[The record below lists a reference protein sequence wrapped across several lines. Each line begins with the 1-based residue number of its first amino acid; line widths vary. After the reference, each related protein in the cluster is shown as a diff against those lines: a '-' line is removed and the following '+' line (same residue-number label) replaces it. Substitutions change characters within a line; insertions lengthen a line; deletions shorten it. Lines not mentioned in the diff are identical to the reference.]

1 MYFERTEKTIINQ
14 QRDKNMQYQ
23 QQNQENP
30 LNKYTPIIIIACV
43 ILLLIIF
50 WSRITVTIP
59 AGHGGVLFRLFGGGV
74 DTSRTYEEG
83 FHFKAPWNTMYIY
96 ETRQQ
101 EISEEMS
108 ALSSNGLEIKIEF
121 STWYQPQWEDLGV
134 LHAKIGTDYLSRVV
148 VPSMRSAARSVVG
161 RYTPEQIYSTKRDA
175 IQEEIF
181 VETKKLLDEKY
192 VQLNQVLIRS
202 VTLPTTI
209 KSAIES
215 KLKQEQEALEYEFKL
230 DKAAQE
236 AERQRVEAEGKA
248 AANNIVSASINDKIL
263 RDKGIE
269 ATLKLAES
277 PNAKIVI
284 IGNSNDGM
292 PLILGD
298 IK

>member
-1 MYFERTEKTIINQ
+1 MEYTQ
-14 QRDKNMQYQ
+14 QSNNRNNNELKR
-23 QQNQENP
+23 
-30 LNKYTPIIIIACV
+30 YTPIIVVVGIV
-43 ILLLIIF
+43 FLLIVF
-50 WSRITVTIP
+50 WGRITKTIP

-83 FHFKAPWNTMYIY
+83 FHFIAPWNTMYVY

-101 EISEEMS
+101 ETSEEMS

-121 STWYQPQWEDLGV
+121 STWYQPKWEDLGE
-134 LHAKIGTDYLSRVV
+134 LHAQIGSQYLSRVV
-148 VPSMRSAARSVVG
+148 IPAMRSAARSVVG

-202 VTLPTTI
+202 VTLPPTI

-248 AANNIVSASINDKIL
+248 KANSIVSASITDKIL

-277 PNAKIVI
+277 PNSKVVI
-284 IGNSNDGM
+284 IGGNDGM
-292 PLILGD
+292 PIILGD
-298 IK
+298 VK

>member
-1 MYFERTEKTIINQ
+1 MEYSQ
-14 QRDKNMQYQ
+14 QSNNRN
-23 QQNQENP
+23 NNE
-30 LNKYTPIIIIACV
+30 LRKYTPIIIVVAAIFLV
-43 ILLLIIF
+43 ILF
-50 WSRITVTIP
+50 WGRITKTIP
-59 AGHGGVLFRLFGGGV
+59 AGHGGVMFRLFGGGV

-83 FHFKAPWNTMYIY
+83 FHFLAPWNEIIVY

-121 STWYQPQWEDLGV
+121 STWYQPKWEDLGK
-134 LHAKIGTDYLSRVV
+134 LHAQIGTQYLTRVV
-148 VPSMRSAARSVVG
+148 VPAMRSAARSVVG
-161 RYTPEQIYSTKRDA
+161 RYTPEQIYSTKRDV

-202 VTLPTTI
+202 VTLPPTI

-230 DKAAQE
+230 EKAAQE

-248 AANNIVSASINDKIL
+248 KANSIVSASITDKIL

-277 PNAKIVI
+277 PNSKVVVI
-284 IGNSNDGM
+284 GGNEGM
-292 PLILGD
+292 PIILGD
-298 IK
+298 VK

>member
-1 MYFERTEKTIINQ
+1 MEFT
-14 QRDKNMQYQ
+14 
-23 QQNQENP
+23 QQNGQY
-30 LNKYTPIIIIACV
+30 NKPSNKKFTPIIIAIVA
-43 ILLLIIF
+43 LLLVIVF
-50 WSRITVTIP
+50 WNRITVTIP
-59 AGHGGVLFRLFGGGV
+59 AGNGGVLYRLFGGGI
-74 DTSRTYEEG
+74 DTTKTYEEG
-83 FHFKAPWNTMYIY
+83 FHFIAPWNSMQIY
-96 ETRQQ
+96 ETRQMVAD
-101 EISEEMS
+101 EEMS

-121 STWYQPQWEDLGV
+121 STWYQPKWDELGK
-134 LHAKIGTDYLSRVV
+134 LHATIGTQYLTRAVI
-148 VPSMRSAARSVVG
+148 PAMRSAARSVVG

-181 VETKKLLDEKY
+181 EETNKLLESKHI
-192 VQLNQVLIRS
+192 QLNQGLIRS
-202 VTLPTTI
+202 VTLPPTI

-230 DKAAQE
+230 EKAAQE

-248 AANNIVSASINDKIL
+248 KANNIVSASINDKIL
-263 RDKGIE
+263 REKGIE

-277 PNAKIVI
+277 PNAKIVV

>member
-1 MYFERTEKTIINQ
+1 MEFT
-14 QRDKNMQYQ
+14 
-23 QQNQENP
+23 QQNGQY
-30 LNKYTPIIIIACV
+30 NKTSNKKFTPIIIAIVA
-43 ILLLIIF
+43 LLLVIVF
-50 WSRITVTIP
+50 WNRITVTIP
-59 AGHGGVLFRLFGGGV
+59 AGNGGVLYRLFGGGI
-74 DTSRTYEEG
+74 DTTKTYEEG
-83 FHFKAPWNTMYIY
+83 FHFIAPWNSMQIY
-96 ETRQQ
+96 ETRQMVAD
-101 EISEEMS
+101 EEMS

-121 STWYQPQWEDLGV
+121 STWYQPKWDELGK
-134 LHAKIGTDYLSRVV
+134 LHATIGTQYLTRAVI
-148 VPSMRSAARSVVG
+148 PAMRSAARSVVG

-181 VETKKLLDEKY
+181 EETNKLLESKHI
-192 VQLNQVLIRS
+192 QLNQVLIRS
-202 VTLPTTI
+202 VTLPPTI

-230 DKAAQE
+230 EKAAQE

-248 AANNIVSASINDKIL
+248 KANNIVSASINDKIL
-263 RDKGIE
+263 REKGIE

-277 PNAKIVI
+277 PNAKIVV

>member
-1 MYFERTEKTIINQ
+1 
-14 QRDKNMQYQ
+14 MQYSQ
-23 QQNQENP
+23 QSDNRINND
-30 LNKYTPIIIIACV
+30 LKKYTPIFIIAGV
-43 ILLLIIF
+43 IFLLIVF
-50 WSRITVTIP
+50 WGRITKTIP
-59 AGHGGVLFRLFGGGV
+59 AGHGGVMFRLFGGGV

-83 FHFKAPWNTMYIY
+83 FHFLAPWNDIITY

-121 STWYQPQWEDLGV
+121 STWYQPKWEDLGK
-134 LHAKIGTDYLSRVV
+134 LHAQIGTQYLTRVV
-148 VPSMRSAARSVVG
+148 VPAMRSAARSVVG

-202 VTLPTTI
+202 VTLPPTI

-230 DKAAQE
+230 EKAAQE

-248 AANNIVSASINDKIL
+248 KANSIVSASITDKIL

-277 PNAKIVI
+277 PNSKVIVI
-284 IGNSNDGM
+284 GGNDGM

-298 IK
+298 VK

>member
-30 LNKYTPIIIIACV
+30 LKKYTPVIIIAGV

>member
-1 MYFERTEKTIINQ
+1 MEFT
-14 QRDKNMQYQ
+14 
-23 QQNQENP
+23 QQNGQY
-30 LNKYTPIIIIACV
+30 NKPSNKKFTPIIIAIVA
-43 ILLLIIF
+43 LLLVIVF
-50 WSRITVTIP
+50 WNRITVTIP
-59 AGHGGVLFRLFGGGV
+59 AGNGGVLYRLFGGGI
-74 DTSRTYEEG
+74 DTTKTYEEG
-83 FHFKAPWNTMYIY
+83 FHFIAPWNSMQIY
-96 ETRQQ
+96 ETRQMVAD
-101 EISEEMS
+101 EEMS

-121 STWYQPQWEDLGV
+121 STWYQPKWDELGK
-134 LHAKIGTDYLSRVV
+134 LHATIGTQYLTRAVI
-148 VPSMRSAARSVVG
+148 PAMRSAARSVVG

-181 VETKKLLDEKY
+181 EETNKLLESKHI
-192 VQLNQVLIRS
+192 QLNQVLIRS
-202 VTLPTTI
+202 VTLPPTI

-230 DKAAQE
+230 EKAAQE

-248 AANNIVSASINDKIL
+248 KANNIVSASINDKIL
-263 RDKGIE
+263 REKGIE

-277 PNAKIVI
+277 PNAKIVV

>member
-1 MYFERTEKTIINQ
+1 MEYSQ
-14 QRDKNMQYQ
+14 QSNNHNNNELK
-23 QQNQENP
+23 
-30 LNKYTPIIIIACV
+30 KYTPIFVIVGIIFLV
-43 ILLLIIF
+43 ILF
-50 WSRITVTIP
+50 WGRITKTIP

-74 DTSRTYEEG
+74 DVTRTYEEG
-83 FHFKAPWNTMYIY
+83 FHFIAPWNTMYVY

-121 STWYQPQWEDLGV
+121 SAWYQPKWDELGE
-134 LHAKIGTDYLSRVV
+134 LHVRIGTNYLTRIV
-148 VPSMRSAARSVVG
+148 VPAMRSAARSVVG

-181 VETKKLLDEKY
+181 VETKKLLDEQY

-202 VTLPTTI
+202 VTLPPTI

-230 DKAAQE
+230 EKAAQE

-248 AANNIVSASINDKIL
+248 KANSIVSASITDKIL

-277 PNAKIVI
+277 PNSKVVI
-284 IGNSNDGM
+284 IGGSDGM
-292 PLILGD
+292 PIILGD
-298 IK
+298 VK